1 MQITMNNTLY
11 PGLSA
16 MQVGQS
22 RVDQAATQ
30 IASSNIEVSG
40 RSQSSDFQLENLR
53 SVDRSQRSDL
63 SSNMVELEAGK
74 DQFAAGL
81 AAQKASN
88 EMLGTLI
95 DTYALFSRQFSP
107 CPQRT
112 ALLPEFLRIIVLYHA
127 CTSLRPPLDFC
138 LRFSRS
144 RTTYACVAYAWAVD
158 EWCVLRY

>member
-16 MQVGQS
+16 MQVGQG

-63 SSNMVELEAGK
+63 SSNIVELNAGKNQIEAGV
-74 DQFAAGL
+74 AV
-81 AAQKASN
+81 QKASDAA
-88 EMLGTLI
+88 LGTLI
-95 DTYALFSRQFSP
+95 DTYA
-107 CPQRT
+107 
-112 ALLPEFLRIIVLYHA
+112 
-127 CTSLRPPLDFC
+127 
-138 LRFSRS
+138 
-144 RTTYACVAYAWAVD
+144 
-158 EWCVLRY
+158 

>member
-16 MQVGQS
+16 MEVGQG

-63 SSNMVELEAGK
+63 AANVVELESGKVQIQAGV
-74 DQFAAGL
+74 
-81 AAQKASN
+81 AAQKASD
-88 EMLGTLI
+88 EALGTLI
-95 DTYALFSRQFSP
+95 DTFA
-107 CPQRT
+107 
-112 ALLPEFLRIIVLYHA
+112 
-127 CTSLRPPLDFC
+127 
-138 LRFSRS
+138 
-144 RTTYACVAYAWAVD
+144 
-158 EWCVLRY
+158 

>member
-63 SSNMVELEAGK
+63 PSNIVELEAGK

-88 EMLGTLI
+88 EMLAPLI
-95 DTYALFSRQFSP
+95 DPYP
-107 CPQRT
+107 
-112 ALLPEFLRIIVLYHA
+112 
-127 CTSLRPPLDFC
+127 
-138 LRFSRS
+138 
-144 RTTYACVAYAWAVD
+144 
-158 EWCVLRY
+158 

>member
-16 MQVGQS
+16 MQVGQG

-63 SSNMVELEAGK
+63 SSNIVELNAGKNQIEAGV
-74 DQFAAGL
+74 AV
-81 AAQKASN
+81 QKASD
-88 EMLGTLI
+88 EALGTLI
-95 DTYALFSRQFSP
+95 DTYA
-107 CPQRT
+107 
-112 ALLPEFLRIIVLYHA
+112 
-127 CTSLRPPLDFC
+127 
-138 LRFSRS
+138 
-144 RTTYACVAYAWAVD
+144 
-158 EWCVLRY
+158 